1 MPLAFALAAAAT
13 PSIGAAPEYELVF
26 EDEFFGGALDTSAW
40 SVEIDCLGGG
50 NLERQCYTDAPANVR
65 VVPFAEGDDA
75 GRDHLAGDGYLE
87 LRALVD
93 STRYAEPA
101 ALADCTRPEY
111 AETGDPLDG
120 CTWAQNFTSGRV
132 NLHEAVLTPNA
143 SRRAGM
149 QYGKVEV
156 RAQLPSGDWLWPAV
170 WMLPVDRRFGVWAA
184 SGEIDIVEAAFR
196 PGGEPGTELHHT
208 IHYGASVVAGATQK
222 PRKTTRAWRHPAD
235 LSQGFHIYGFEWSET
250 SMVWTLDG
258 TPVFALPGSSDE
270 LAEWNGNGSYTNI
283 GRSGDE
289 DQRGGPNEGPFRDWN
304 IPFAATQ
311 PYDAPG
317 QPWNEPFYLIL
328 NLAVCGA
335 FFDDGVG
342 GPEQAAAPPARPP
355 ARTTLIHASH
365 SHYNSNA

>member
-1 MPLAFALAAAAT
+1 MLAALVLASEAA
-13 PSIGAAPEYELVF
+13 PAPPEYELVF

-65 VVPFAEGDDA
+65 VVRFAEGDDA

-170 WMLPVDRRFGVWAA
+170 WMLPVDRRF
-184 SGEIDIVEAAFR
+184 
-196 PGGEPGTELHHT
+196 
-208 IHYGASVVAGATQK
+208 
-222 PRKTTRAWRHPAD
+222 
-235 LSQGFHIYGFEWSET
+235 T
-250 SMVWTLDG
+250 S
-258 TPVFALPGSSDE
+258 
-270 LAEWNGNGSYTNI
+270 
-283 GRSGDE
+283 R
-289 DQRGGPNEGPFRDWN
+289 
-304 IPFAATQ
+304 
-311 PYDAPG
+311 
-317 QPWNEPFYLIL
+317 
-328 NLAVCGA
+328 
-335 FFDDGVG
+335 
-342 GPEQAAAPPARPP
+342 
-355 ARTTLIHASH
+355 
-365 SHYNSNA
+365 